1 MIWVT
6 SPTEAW
12 EAVPVVSAEGNS
24 VLVKKKGADVKIPGT
39 LASFDTTT
47 AQALEEDCENL
58 VELEAYNEGIIL
70 HHIKKRFAVDKIYTL
85 VGNILIALN
94 PYKRIDMYG
103 QSVVDRIYSRVTRM
117 EEPIPHVFT
126 IAATAVY
133 NMRNDKKDQS
143 VLISGK
149 LPHILLLLLL
159 LLLLLQ
165 CIYLTIAATC
175 LFLSLI

>member
-1 MIWVT
+1 
-6 SPTEAW
+6 
-12 EAVPVVSAEGNS
+12 
-24 VLVKKKGADVKIPGT
+24 
-39 LASFDTTT
+39 
-47 AQALEEDCENL
+47 
-58 VELEAYNEGIIL
+58 
-70 HHIKKRFAVDKIYTL
+70 
-85 VGNILIALN
+85 
-94 PYKRIDMYG
+94 MYG

-159 LLLLLQ
+159 LLMLLQ
-165 CIYLTIAATC
+165 CIFLTIAVIC
-175 LFLSLI
+175 LFVSLNYASLN